1 MPNNNINLF
10 VYGTLKK
17 DLRLHGLVKE
27 HEYLGEYVTA
37 PKYDILD
44 YAHGIFPIVF
54 RKDDGFKIRGE
65 LYSVSPAQYEY
76 IYLMERGAGYM
87 PEPVSLEPSD
97 MKATM
102 FIYKDEPNDE
112 WLSDE
117 YVSIKD
123 NTKEW
128 RN

>member
-1 MPNNNINLF
+1 

-17 DLRLHGLVKE
+17 DLRLHGLVEK
-27 HEYLGEYVTA
+27 HECLGEYVTA
-37 PKYDILD
+37 PKYDIVD

-54 RKDDGFKIRGE
+54 KKDNGFKIKGE
-65 LYSVSPAQYEY
+65 VYSITPHQYEY

-87 PEPVSLEPSD
+87 PEPVLLEPSD

-117 YVSIKD
+117 NVSIKD

>member
-1 MPNNNINLF
+1 M
-10 VYGTLKK
+10 VEK
-17 DLRLHGLVKE
+17 
-27 HEYLGEYVTA
+27 HECLGEYVTA
-37 PKYDILD
+37 PKYDIVD

-54 RKDDGFKIRGE
+54 KKDNGFKIKGE
-65 LYSVSPAQYEY
+65 VYSITPRQYEY

-117 YVSIKD
+117 NVSIKD
-123 NTKEW
+123 NIKEW

>member
-1 MPNNNINLF
+1 
-10 VYGTLKK
+10 
-17 DLRLHGLVKE
+17 
-27 HEYLGEYVTA
+27 
-37 PKYDILD
+37 
-44 YAHGIFPIVF
+44 
-54 RKDDGFKIRGE
+54 
-65 LYSVSPAQYEY
+65 
-76 IYLMERGAGYM
+76 MERGAGYM

-117 YVSIKD
+117 NVSIKD